1 MGNITKA
8 AIFDY
13 NEIEDKANERK
24 AKREIANDYINNM
37 KYGVYD
43 KDGELLFKTQTKR
56 EAKETIEEFNEID
69 LEETGKEK
77 KYFIRKL
84 RN

>member
-1 MGNITKA
+1 MGNITKS

-13 NEIEDKANERK
+13 NEIEDKENERK

-56 EAKETIEEFNEID
+56 EAKETIEEFIEID